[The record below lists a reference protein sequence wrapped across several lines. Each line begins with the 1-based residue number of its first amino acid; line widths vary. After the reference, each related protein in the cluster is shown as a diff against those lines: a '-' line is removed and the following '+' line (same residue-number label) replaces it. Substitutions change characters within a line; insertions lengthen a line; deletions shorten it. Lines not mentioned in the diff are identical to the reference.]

1 MALNRPDANDCGR
14 TSSDL
19 RGVWSSVSP
28 EALMGGSCDGNLSS
42 DSSDSSGSEPLVR
55 EPDAEAMCRSV
66 VDGLVRTSS
75 DLGEVCSLIGDDA
88 RSRGDD
94 ITPYDRLKELMNSSS
109 VMLDNAYF
117 VYHQDPLSIMSKR
130 VLSCLAARPN
140 PESVLSAVS
149 QLPGVHH
156 TEVPSPA
163 MDPKAYVN
171 AGVGR
176 RLSAAALRNAAG
188 QTFLV

>member
-1 MALNRPDANDCGR
+1 
-14 TSSDL
+14 
-19 RGVWSSVSP
+19 
-28 EALMGGSCDGNLSS
+28 
-42 DSSDSSGSEPLVR
+42 
-55 EPDAEAMCRSV
+55 
-66 VDGLVRTSS
+66 
-75 DLGEVCSLIGDDA
+75 
-88 RSRGDD
+88 
-94 ITPYDRLKELMNSSS
+94 
-109 VMLDNAYF
+109 MLDNAYF

-149 QLPGVHH
+149 QLPGVRH